1 MVKLLEARAVGGYQL
16 WVRFSDGTEGT
27 VDLADQLQ
35 GPVFEPLREESFF
48 AAARFDPEVGTV
60 VWPNGADLA
69 PEFLYARLK
78 AAAA

>member
-1 MVKLLEARAVGGYQL
+1 
-16 WVRFSDGTEGT
+16 

-69 PEFLYARLK
+69 PEFLYARVK